1 MNKQQV
7 KGRYEEAKG
16 KMKEVVG
23 HITGNDDLEAEGK
36 LQKDAGKVQAGVG
49 DVEAEIKQDS

>member
-16 KMKEVVG
+16 KVKEVAG
-23 HITGNDDLEAEGK
+23 HVTGNEELEVEGK
-36 LQKDAGKVQAGVG
+36 LQKDASKIQAGVG
-49 DVEAEIKQDS
+49 DLAEKIKQGG

>member
-16 KMKEVVG
+16 KVKEVAG
-23 HITGNDDLEAEGK
+23 HVTGNEELEVEGK
-36 LQKDAGKVQAGVG
+36 LQKDAGKIQAGVG
-49 DVEAEIKQDS
+49 DLAEKIKQGG